1 MKIGILDYNACNISS
16 IYYSIYRLG
25 YDPKIIKNSKEF
37 RDIDRLI
44 IPGVGAAKKCID
56 YLNQTGIL
64 NEIQKFLDSKKPI
77 LGICLGL
84 QIFAN
89 NLHEHGLS
97 KGLGLIDAEV
107 VPFKKKNLFNIG
119 WQNLEIVKKNEK
131 FGNIENNNSFY
142 FCHSHYLKFNQKK
155 DEEEC
160 VGISKF
166 ENLVPSLIIKENF
179 VGMQFHPEKSQKNGS
194 NLIKKFLGWFPE

>member
-194 NLIKKFLGWFPE
+194 NLIKKFLVWFPE